1 MITICED
8 EFHCNEE
15 YKQLFSNYS
24 FELSNFQKHAIKNI
38 RDGKHVLITAHT
50 GSGKTLPAEYAIDY
64 FTQKG
69 KKLVYTAPI
78 KALSNQKFY
87 EFTKLFPHISFGLLT
102 GDIKTNPEADV
113 LIMTTEILR
122 NTLFQKKLVE
132 EQKTNIPL
140 NFDMDIDNELGCVI
154 FDEIHYINDADRGKV
169 WEETIM
175 MLPKHVQM
183 LMLSATLDKQE
194 NFAKWISG
202 IKGTEVCI
210 TPTNHRV
217 VPLKHYSFVTCPE
230 STLKNNKD
238 KELVEKFNKII
249 NKPVLLNS
257 SDSEFSDSVYYSAN
271 SLINY
276 FKTNNIFVKKSFI
289 LNEVVRHL
297 KANNMLPAIC
307 FIFSRKGVEQSA
319 SEITTSLFDKD
330 DNTPSLIVN
339 ECQSILMKLS
349 NYREYINLPEYINLI
364 KILKKGIAIHH
375 SGIMPIFREMVEIL
389 FSKGY
394 IKLLFATE
402 TFAVGINM
410 PTKTVIFTALNKFD
424 GSYNRDL
431 MSHEYTQMAGRAGR
445 RGLDTVGHVIHLNNL
460 FPMPTMSDY
469 KFILS
474 GKPQTLV
481 SKFKIH
487 YNLILNLIN
496 SKIQSDDKET
506 DSVSSQEIDKL
517 ITNKLTGFVDKS
529 MIQNEIM
536 KEYNATKEQ
545 YEQTKVNIDK
555 YKTMLDCCKTPLK
568 EITDYIDIEYKH
580 SISKN
585 KMKKRLSLQLQ
596 TIKDCNVNL
605 EEDINTYKTYQEQLF
620 ALTKFEKLL
629 VNIQNYT
636 YETINMLMTILNEHK
651 FIEYDNSLIKLT
663 DAGINATQVQEFHSL
678 VSAEIIQKTN
688 YLDKYSV
695 KQLCAFF
702 SCFSNIM
709 VSDEDKYH
717 YTSLEDPELKSLV
730 GDLENLYNKYFDIE
744 TSYQLDTGCEY
755 HLCFDILVYV
765 MEWCDADSER
775 QCKIILQKL
784 AEKNIFLGEFVKA
797 LLKINN
803 TANELEKIAE
813 MNNKITLLQKL
824 REIPAKTL
832 KFVATNQSLYV

>member
-249 NKPVLLNS
+249 NKPVLLKS

-536 KEYNATKEQ
+536 K
-545 YEQTKVNIDK
+545 
-555 YKTMLDCCKTPLK
+555 
-568 EITDYIDIEYKH
+568 
-580 SISKN
+580 
-585 KMKKRLSLQLQ
+585 
-596 TIKDCNVNL
+596 
-605 EEDINTYKTYQEQLF
+605 F
-620 ALTKFEKLL
+620 
-629 VNIQNYT
+629 
-636 YETINMLMTILNEHK
+636 
-651 FIEYDNSLIKLT
+651 
-663 DAGINATQVQEFHSL
+663 
-678 VSAEIIQKTN
+678 
-688 YLDKYSV
+688 
-695 KQLCAFF
+695 
-702 SCFSNIM
+702 
-709 VSDEDKYH
+709 
-717 YTSLEDPELKSLV
+717 
-730 GDLENLYNKYFDIE
+730 
-744 TSYQLDTGCEY
+744 
-755 HLCFDILVYV
+755 
-765 MEWCDADSER
+765 
-775 QCKIILQKL
+775 
-784 AEKNIFLGEFVKA
+784 
-797 LLKINN
+797 
-803 TANELEKIAE
+803 
-813 MNNKITLLQKL
+813 
-824 REIPAKTL
+824 
-832 KFVATNQSLYV
+832 